1 MALLAIYN
9 ARLVTEARERPG
21 GIVVGDDGR
30 IEALVGPEVRPEA
43 ETVVDAGGRLL
54 FPGFIDAHVHMRDPG
69 YPHKETFATGTLA
82 AACGGITTVMCMPNT
97 DPQADSVEGIEA
109 MRAAGEGASLVDF
122 TIQAGVTQEN
132 IVDLP
137 ALWNMGV
144 TSFEALLSDAPASML
159 LDSDGLIRAAR
170 AVASCGGVIGVY
182 TGDRALVEAALVRLA
197 GRTDFA
203 AFAEARAPVG
213 EAFGLARLIEAA
225 RATRAR
231 IVARQVCTARGF
243 ATIEAARRDDP
254 SLSIAAEATPHHFS
268 LDTGAVER
276 HGPFALM
283 VPPLRGAEDRRAA
296 RKALAS
302 GAADFVGSDHAPH
315 AVEEKDRPGP
325 WEVPGGTPGL
335 DTIVPAT
342 VDLAASGEIPWARV
356 AAVLSS
362 VPARLFGIAHRKG
375 RLAVGADGDLV
386 LIDPERRR
394 TVDSAVIRSRAG
406 RSPFEGTTLTGWP
419 VLTALRGRVIAEE
432 GRYVGD
438 KPCGRWLRR
447 DAVDWS

>member
-1 MALLAIYN
+1 MALLAIRN
-9 ARLVTEARERPG
+9 ARLVTETWERPG

-30 IEALVGPEVRPEA
+30 IEALVEADARPDA
-43 ETVVDAGGRLL
+43 ETVIDARGRLL

-69 YPHKETFATGTLA
+69 YPDKETFATGTMA
-82 AACGGITTVMCMPNT
+82 AACGGVTTVMCMPNT
-97 DPQADSVEGIEA
+97 DPPADSAEGIEA

-122 TIQAGVTQEN
+122 TIQAGVTRDN
-132 IVDLP
+132 IADIP
-137 ALWNMGV
+137 ALWDMGV

-159 LDSDGLIRAAR
+159 LDSDGLVRAAE
-170 AVASCGGVIGVY
+170 AVAACGGVIGVY
-182 TGDRALVEAALVRLA
+182 TGDPALVEAAIRRLA

-203 AFAEARAPVG
+203 AFAEARAPLG
-213 EAFGLARLIEAA
+213 EAMGLARLIEAA

-243 ATIEAARRDDP
+243 AMIEAARRDDLP
-254 SLSIAAEATPHHFS
+254 ISIAAEVTPHHFS

-283 VPPLRGAEDRRAA
+283 VPPLRGPGDRLAA
-296 RKALAS
+296 RKALRS

-315 AVEEKDRPGP
+315 AFDEKSRPTP
-325 WEVPGGTPGL
+325 WDVPGGTPGL

-342 VDLAASGEIPWARV
+342 VDLAASGEIPWTRV
-356 AAVLSS
+356 AAALCST
-362 VPARLFGIAHRKG
+362 PARLFGIADRKG

-386 LIDPERRR
+386 LIDAELSR
-394 TVDSAVIRSRAG
+394 TVDTGSIRSRAR

-419 VLTALRGRVIAEE
+419 VLTVLRGRAIAED
-432 GRYVGD
+432 GRYIGD
-438 KPCGRWLRR
+438 EPHGRWLRR
-447 DAVDWS
+447 GTIDWS

>member
-1 MALLAIYN
+1 MALLAIHN
-9 ARLVTEARERPG
+9 ARLVTEAWERSG

-30 IEALVGPEVRPEA
+30 IEALVEADARPHA
-43 ETVVDAGGRLL
+43 EIVVDACGRLL

-82 AACGGITTVMCMPNT
+82 AACGGVTTVMCMPNT
-97 DPQADSVEGIEA
+97 DPPADSPGGIEA
-109 MRAAGEGASLVDF
+109 MRAAGEGTSLVDF
-122 TIQAGVTQEN
+122 TIQAMVTEDN
-132 IVDLP
+132 IDDLP
-137 ALWNMGV
+137 ALWDEGV

-159 LDSDGLIRAAR
+159 LDSDGLVRAAE
-170 AVASCGGVIGVY
+170 AVALCGGVMGVY
-182 TGDRALVEAALVRLA
+182 TGDRSLVAAALDRLA

-213 EAFGLARLIEAA
+213 EAMGLARLIEAA

-231 IVARQVCTARGF
+231 VVARQVCTARGF
-243 ATIEAARRDDP
+243 ATIEAARREDP
-254 SLSIAAEATPHHFS
+254 ALAVAAEVTPHHFH
-268 LDTGAVER
+268 LDTSAIDR
-276 HGPFALM
+276 HGAFALM
-283 VPPLRGAEDRRAA
+283 VPPLRDVEDRLAA
-296 RKALAS
+296 RRALRS

-315 AVEEKDRPGP
+315 AFEEKNRPSP

-342 VDLAASGEIPWARV
+342 VDLAASGEIPWTQV
-356 AAVLSS
+356 AAVLCAT
-362 VPARLFGIAHRKG
+362 PARLFGIADRKG

-386 LIDPERRR
+386 LIDAELTR
-394 TVDSAVIRSRAG
+394 TVDAGSIRSRAR

-419 VLTALRGRVIAEE
+419 VLTVLRGRVIAED

-438 KPCGRWLRR
+438 RPRGRWLRR
-447 DAVDWS
+447 GAVDWS